1 MLGDVWCGYV
11 ILNGCPYKVAYGD
24 LAGLKA
30 YAWRNGYDGI
40 FFDKPSMPFG
50 SVVTA
55 VSV

>member
-1 MLGDVWCGYV
+1 MLAGGWCGYV
-11 ILNGCPYKVAYGD
+11 VLNGCPYKVAYGD

-30 YAWRNGYDGI
+30 YAWCNGYADI
-40 FFDKPSMPFG
+40 FFEEPSVPFG